1 MFCIVILFF
10 CIRVSAPLL
19 ICTKISNSYYCNM
32 CVVNI
37 NYINLFSKFS
47 KVKSSHFSRFFATGS
62 IWFARIRYTGKQF
75 DLKVICVKKCI

>member
-1 MFCIVILFF
+1 MFCIVIVIFF

-47 KVKSSHFSRFFATGS
+47 KVKSSHFSCFFATGS
-62 IWFARIRYTGKQF
+62 ICVRRDEVEDSSAEEIRF
-75 DLKVICVKKCI
+75 